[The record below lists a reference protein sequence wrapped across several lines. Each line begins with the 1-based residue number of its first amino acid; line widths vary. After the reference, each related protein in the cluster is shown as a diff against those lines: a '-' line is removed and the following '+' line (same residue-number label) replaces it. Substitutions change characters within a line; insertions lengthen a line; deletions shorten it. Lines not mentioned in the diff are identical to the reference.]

1 MHKPMTDRDQI
12 ARASRIVVKIG
23 SSSLTLPDG
32 SLDRERIRNL
42 TDALI
47 ATRQRGQEVVLVSS
61 GSMAAGMGA
70 VGLTGRPKDIPLHQ
84 AASMVGQSRLISA
97 YQEEFA
103 KADITVGQVLLTA
116 TDVINRRHYSN
127 AQESLKLLLSYGI
140 IPIVNENDAVI
151 TEELRFGDNDRLAA
165 LVSHLVAAD
174 VLVLLT
180 DVDGLYT
187 APPSQPGAKLI
198 PTVESIADLEGFEI
212 TGRGSVVGTGGM
224 ATKVAAANL
233 ACSGGVG
240 VILTSADKVAEALA
254 GEETGTWFVP
264 SSTRVP
270 ARRLWLAHAAEP
282 CGSIMIDEGAAKAL
296 RSRGASLLPVGVVA
310 VAGRFV
316 VGDLVEIRTLAGQIV
331 GRGLTAFS
339 SEDLARIAADKS
351 QAHGLRP
358 VVHANDLVCSRG
370 SRRG

>member
-1 MHKPMTDRDQI
+1 MHKPMTHRSQI
-12 ARASRIVVKIG
+12 AQAERVVVKIG
-23 SSSLTLPDG
+23 SSSLTLPDS
-32 SLDRERIRNL
+32 SLNLERISAL
-42 TDALI
+42 TKALI
-47 ATRQRGQEVVLVSS
+47 GARQRGQEIVLVSS

-70 VGLTGRPKDIPLHQ
+70 VGLKGRPKDIPLHQ

-97 YQEEFA
+97 YQEQFA

-116 TDVINRRHYSN
+116 TDVMNRRHYAN

-174 VLVLLT
+174 ALVLLT

-187 APPSQPGAKLI
+187 APPSQEGAELI
-198 PTVESIADLEGFEI
+198 REVDSIGELEGYEI

-240 VILTSADKVAEALA
+240 VILTSADHVNEALL
-254 GEETGTWFVP
+254 GQEVGTWFRP
-264 SSTRVP
+264 AKERVP
-270 ARRLWLAHAAEP
+270 ARRLWLAHAAESQ
-282 CGSIMIDEGAAKAL
+282 GSIIIDEGAEKAL
-296 RSRGASLLPVGVVA
+296 RSRGASLLPVGIVA

-316 VGDLVEIRTLAGQIV
+316 VGDLVDIRTLSGQSV

-339 SEDLARIAADKS
+339 SDDLARIAADKS
-351 QAHGLRP
+351 EAHGLRP
-358 VVHANDLVCSRG
+358 VVHANDLVRT
-370 SRRG
+370 RAPRAN